1 MTSLASMVQVD
12 ETERSASTDHQR
24 SLASI
29 AMTGPNA
36 VECAIE
42 KAIRGREISRHLSRA
57 RRADIL
63 SRTAAMVLQHAEE
76 LARAITMEC
85 GKTIRQA
92 RKEVARCANT
102 LTLSA
107 EEAKRFVGE
116 IIPFDS
122 YPGLEDRQGHYTRE
136 PLGIVLAI
144 TPFNDPL
151 NLVAHKIGPA
161 IASGNAVILKPAVET
176 PTPALMLGQF
186 LLDAGLPSDVLSVV
200 TGGGDVGAELV
211 AQPEVAMVSFT
222 GGHVTGEAITRAAGL
237 KRIAMD
243 LGGNAPVIV
252 LHDADLDRAV
262 PDCVSGAFWAAGQN
276 CIGVQRIFCHVTLFD
291 QFCAEFLRQ
300 TAAMKVG
307 DPLDPATDMGPMV
320 SEAAAVRIEAW
331 VNEAIAEGAT
341 CLIGNRRKGAIYAPT
356 VLANVPVT
364 SKVRCNEVFSPVVIL
379 EPWDNLDAVLKA
391 ANAPDF
397 ALHGAVFGRDIGL
410 LRRVVDGLETGG
422 VIVNDSSDFRFDGMP
437 FGGAK
442 RGAMGREGVR
452 FAMEEMSR
460 TKVVCSRI

>member
-1 MTSLASMVQVD
+1 MTPGASAQRAASAALPFDTTSLTA
-12 ETERSASTDHQR
+12 
-24 SLASI
+24 L
-29 AMTGPNA
+29 AMTGTTA
-36 VECAIE
+36 VERAVE
-42 KAIRGREISRHLSRA
+42 AAVRGRDISRRLSRA

-63 SRTAAMVLQHAEE
+63 SRAAGLVLQNAED
-76 LARAITMEC
+76 LACAITTES

-122 YPGLEDRQGHYTRE
+122 YPGLEDRKGHYTRE

-176 PTPALMLGQF
+176 PTPALMLARI
-186 LLDAGLPSDVLSVV
+186 LCDAGMPSEILSVV
-200 TGGGDVGAELV
+200 TGGGDIGAALV
-211 AQPEVAMVSFT
+211 ARPEVAMVSFT
-222 GGHVTGEAITRAAGL
+222 GGHVTGEAIARAAGL

-252 LHDADLDRAV
+252 LPDADLDRAV

-276 CIGVQRIFCHVTLFD
+276 CIGVQRIFCHATLFD
-291 QFCAEFLRQ
+291 QFCAAFVQQ

-307 DPLDPATDMGPMV
+307 DPFDPATDMGPMV
-320 SEAAAVRIEAW
+320 SESAALRIEAW
-331 VNEAIAEGAT
+331 VNQAIAIGAT
-341 CLIGNRRKGAIYAPT
+341 CLIGNRRKGATYAPT
-356 VLANVPVT
+356 VLAKVPALAR
-364 SKVRCNEVFSPVVIL
+364 VRCEEVFAPVVIL
-379 EPWDNLDAVLKA
+379 EPWDSLDAVLEA
-391 ANAPDF
+391 ANAPEF
-397 ALHGAVFGRDIGL
+397 ALHGAVFGKDIGL
-410 LRRVVDGLETGG
+410 VQRVIDGLDTGG

-442 RGAMGREGVR
+442 RGAMGSEGVR
-452 FAMEEMSR
+452 FAMGEMSR
-460 TKVVCSRI
+460 NKVVCTRY

>member
-1 MTSLASMVQVD
+1 MTTAMTKSRNSVATVQDVAGQG
-12 ETERSASTDHQR
+12 RP
-24 SLASI
+24 LGSI
-29 AMTGPNA
+29 AFAGTNGGDMAIAAA
-36 VECAIE
+36 VQ
-42 KAIRGREISRHLSRA
+42 GRDISRGLSRA
-57 RRADIL
+57 RRAEIL
-63 SRTAAMVLQHAEE
+63 SRAAAMVLQQGDE
-76 LARAITMEC
+76 LARAITMES

-122 YPGLEDRQGHYTRE
+122 YPGLEDRRGHYTRE

-151 NLVAHKIGPA
+151 NLVAHKVGPA

-176 PTPALMLGQF
+176 PTPALMLAQF
-186 LLDAGLPSDVLSVV
+186 LYDAGLPPEVLSVV
-200 TGGGDVGAELV
+200 TGGGDVGAALV
-211 AQPEVAMVSFT
+211 ARPEVAMVSFT
-222 GGHVTGEAITRAAGL
+222 GGHVTGEAIARAAGL

-276 CIGVQRIFCHVTLFD
+276 CIGVQRIFCHVTLYE
-291 QFCAEFLRQ
+291 QFCTAFLQQ
-300 TAAMKVG
+300 TAAMKLG

-320 SEAAAVRIEAW
+320 SEAAAMRIEAW

-356 VLANVPVT
+356 VLANVPK
-364 SKVRCNEVFSPVVIL
+364 SSRVRCEEVFSPVVIL

-391 ANAPDF
+391 ANAPEF

-410 LRRVVDGLETGG
+410 LQRVIDGLDTGG
-422 VIVNDSSDFRFDGMP
+422 VMVNDSSDFRFDGMP

-452 FAMEEMSR
+452 FAMDEMSR
-460 TKVVCSRI
+460 TKVVCTRF

>member
-1 MTSLASMVQVD
+1 MTSLANMLQVD
-12 ETERSASTDHQR
+12 ESKRSASADHQR

-36 VECAIE
+36 VESAIE
-42 KAIRGREISRHLSRA
+42 KATRGREISRHLSRA

-63 SRTAAMVLQHAEE
+63 SRTAAMVLQEAEE

-176 PTPALMLGQF
+176 PTPALMLARF
-186 LLDAGLPSDVLSVV
+186 LLDAGLPSDVLTVV
-200 TGGGDVGAELV
+200 TGGGDVGADLV
-211 AQPEVAMVSFT
+211 ARPEVAMISFT
-222 GGHVTGEAITRAAGL
+222 GGHVTGEAIARAAGL

-291 QFCAEFLRQ
+291 QFCSAFLRQ
-300 TAAMKVG
+300 TAAMKLG

-320 SEAAAVRIEAW
+320 SEAAAMRIEAW

-356 VLANVPVT
+356 VLANVPAT

-410 LRRVVDGLETGG
+410 LHRVVAGLDTGG

>member
-176 PTPALMLGQF
+176 PTPALMLAQF